1 MLKKILPAAAF
12 AALAATPALALEV
25 SQTFDVPA
33 PPAKVWAAIG
43 DFCGIAAWHPAIE
56 TCALSTKG
64 DAQLRTLS
72 LKGGG
77 SIVEQQLSRNDA
89 ALDYSYAILES
100 PLPVADYKSTI
111 QVTPSAI
118 GSKVT
123 WSGSFK
129 AKGAED
135 AKAEATIVGIY
146 RAGLQGIV
154 DKFK

>member
-1 MLKKILPAAAF
+1 MLKTLLSAAF
-12 AALAATPALALEV
+12 AAALATPAFALDV

-33 PPAKVWAAIG
+33 PPAKVWATIG

-56 TCALSTKG
+56 KCVLSTKG
-64 DAQLRTLS
+64 DAQLRTLT

-77 SIVEQQLSRNDA
+77 SIVEQQLARSDA
-89 ALDYSYAILES
+89 NLDYSYAILES

-111 QVTPSAI
+111 QVEPSSLGAR
-118 GSKVT
+118 VT

-135 AKAEATIVGIY
+135 AKAQAIIVGIY

-154 DKFK
+154 AKSK